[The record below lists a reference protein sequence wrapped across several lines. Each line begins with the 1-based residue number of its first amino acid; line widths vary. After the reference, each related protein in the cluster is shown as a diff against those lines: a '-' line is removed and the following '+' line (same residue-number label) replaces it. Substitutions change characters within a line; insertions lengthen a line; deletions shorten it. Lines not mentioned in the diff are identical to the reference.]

1 MSEPSQRDLD
11 WRIYVRDMIEFSQ
24 KVLSY
29 TAGLHEE
36 SFKANGLVYDAT
48 LRNVQLI
55 GQAAMYVPAEVRDRY
70 PDIPWRA
77 IIGVRNR
84 LAHSYPDLSDSI
96 LWSIIEDAVP
106 EMLPKLAHILESP
119 DDDSGQDAAAL

>member
-1 MSEPSQRDLD
+1 MSDFSRQELD
-11 WRIYVRDMIEFSQ
+11 WRMYVRDMIEFSQ

-29 TAGLHEE
+29 TDGLTEE
-36 SFKANGLVYDAT
+36 SFTANGLVYDAT
-48 LRNVQLI
+48 LRNIQLI
-55 GQAAMYVPAEVRDRY
+55 GQAAMYVPADVRDRF

-96 LWSIIEDAVP
+96 LWSIIQDAIP
-106 EMLPKLAHILESP
+106 QMLPHLALILEYP
-119 DDDSGQDAAAL
+119 GN

>member
-1 MSEPSQRDLD
+1 M
-11 WRIYVRDMIEFSQ
+11 YVRDMIEFGQ

-29 TAGLHEE
+29 TDGLNEE
-36 SFKANGLVYDAT
+36 SFKANGLIYDAT

-55 GQAAMYVPAEVRDRY
+55 GQAAMCVPAKLRDSY

-96 LWSIIEDAVP
+96 LWSIIEDAIP
-106 EMLPKLAHILESP
+106 EMLPKLARILEPS
-119 DDDSGQDAAAL
+119 DDSGQDAATV

>member
-1 MSEPSQRDLD
+1 
-11 WRIYVRDMIEFSQ
+11 MIEFGQ

-29 TAGLHEE
+29 TDGLNEG
-36 SFKANGLVYDAT
+36 SFRANGLVYDAT

-55 GQAAMYVPAEVRDRY
+55 GQAAMYVPAEVRETH

-96 LWSIIEDAVP
+96 LWSIIEDAIP
-106 EMLPKLAHILESP
+106 EMISTLARILESS
-119 DDDSGQDAAAL
+119 DDSEHDSAAL

>member
-1 MSEPSQRDLD
+1 MSERSQANLD
-11 WRIYVRDMIEFSQ
+11 WRMYVRDMIEFGQ
-24 KVLSY
+24 KVISY
-29 TAGLHEE
+29 TDGLSEE

-55 GQAAMYVPAEVRDRY
+55 GQAAMCVPAKLRDSY

-96 LWSIIEDAVP
+96 LWSIIEDAIP
-106 EMLPKLAHILESP
+106 EMLPKLARILEPS
-119 DDDSGQDAAAL
+119 DDSGQDAATL

>member
-1 MSEPSQRDLD
+1 MSEGGQGGLD
-11 WRIYVRDMIEFSQ
+11 WRVYVRDMIEFGQ

-29 TAGLHEE
+29 TDGLNEG
-36 SFKANGLVYDAT
+36 SFRANGLVYDAT

-55 GQAAMYVPAEVRDRY
+55 GQAAMYVPAEVRETH

-96 LWSIIEDAVP
+96 LWSIIEDAIP
-106 EMLPKLAHILESP
+106 AMLPTLARILESS
-119 DDDSGQDAAAL
+119 DDSEHDSAAL

>member
-1 MSEPSQRDLD
+1 M
-11 WRIYVRDMIEFSQ
+11 YVRDMIEFGQ
-24 KVLSY
+24 KVISY
-29 TAGLHEE
+29 TDGLNEE

-55 GQAAMYVPAEVRDRY
+55 GQAAICVPAKVRDSY

-84 LAHSYPDLSDSI
+84 LAHSYPDLSNSI
-96 LWSIIEDAVP
+96 LWSII
-106 EMLPKLAHILESP
+106 
-119 DDDSGQDAAAL
+119 

>member
-1 MSEPSQRDLD
+1 MSERSQGNLD
-11 WRIYVRDMIEFSQ
+11 WRMYVRDMIEFGQ
-24 KVLSY
+24 KVISY
-29 TAGLHEE
+29 TDGLNEE

-55 GQAAMYVPAEVRDRY
+55 GQAAMYVPAKVRDSY

-96 LWSIIEDAVP
+96 LWSIIEDAIP
-106 EMLPKLAHILESP
+106 EMLPKLARILEPS
-119 DDDSGQDAAAL
+119 DDSGQDAATL